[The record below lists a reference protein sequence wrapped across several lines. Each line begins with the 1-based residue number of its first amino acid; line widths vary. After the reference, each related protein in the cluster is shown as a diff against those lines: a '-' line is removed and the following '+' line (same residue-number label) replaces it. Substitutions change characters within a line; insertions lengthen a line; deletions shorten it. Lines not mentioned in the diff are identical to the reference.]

1 MKKRYIYPVVF
12 FLLSFSAPAGE
23 AIPSGA
29 GGEETSESAGGF
41 DENYQDYIL
50 EIEKYRDPF
59 VPLLGGKS
67 YDEVSIKQKMKL
79 EGILWSPINPLVVIN
94 GETLELGDEI
104 DGAIIERIDKDRVV
118 LRYNKKTFSL
128 VFWE

>member
-1 MKKRYIYPVVF
+1 MVRRLKKKYIYLVICC
-12 FLLSFSAPAGE
+12 LLT
-23 AIPSGA
+23 IPLGA
-29 GGEETSESAGGF
+29 GGEEAGGF

-59 VPLLGGKS
+59 IPLLGGKG

-104 DGAIIERIDKDRVV
+104 AGAIIERIDKDRVF